1 MNLSH
6 SSQSDLDCHFFSPF
20 PFLWISVIFK
30 LRRCAGE
37 SSASGRIP
45 GRME

>member
-20 PFLWISVIFK
+20 PFLRISVIFT
-30 LRRCAGE
+30 LRRRAGE
-37 SSASGRIP
+37 SCASGKIS